1 MDTLGLH
8 FNSLSWIPLLTIIS
22 VVCINTWWSSVD
34 ASTVPQERFRG
45 FKATPN
51 SSISSFQPLL
61 SDSTGNYSL
70 GFLRVNKNQLNLVV
84 LHIQSSEQLR
94 SARMARLPR
103 WADPTQLFFN
113 GSLVLSDPHTG
124 VLWSTQTDGDRVS
137 WDPILSGY
145 TPSSTP
151 IQIQVKYI

>member
-1 MDTLGLH
+1 M
-8 FNSLSWIPLLTIIS
+8 P
-22 VVCINTWWSSVD
+22 
-34 ASTVPQERFRG
+34 PQSQFHSK
-45 FKATPN
+45 FVN
-51 SSISSFQPLL
+51 FFFQPLL

-70 GFLRVNKNQLNLVV
+70 GFLRVNNNQLNLVV

-94 SARMARLPR
+94 FARTACLPR
-103 WADPTQLFFN
+103 WVDPTQLFFN

-124 VLWSTQTDGDRVS
+124 VLWSTQTDGDRVG

-145 TPSSTP
+145 TTSSTP